1 MTAEAPAEIAC
12 AAAAIEVAV
21 IALRLAEAAA
31 DREGRRD
38 AGDALFAVRGVFE
51 GFLGDVRGL
60 IDLWEGP

>member
-1 MTAEAPAEIAC
+1 MTEAPVEIAR
-12 AAAAIEVAV
+12 AADAIEVAI

-31 DREGRRD
+31 DRDGRKD

-60 IDLWEGP
+60 IDLWGDP

>member
-1 MTAEAPAEIAC
+1 MTEAPVEIAR
-12 AAAAIEVAV
+12 AADAIEVAI

-31 DREGRRD
+31 DRDGRKD

-60 IDLWEGP
+60 IDLWGEP